1 MKTVAD
7 VIGVSR
13 SNLIERLKER
23 PRLKRIGRPPLPDD
37 EIVAAIKAVFAETP
51 IYGYRRNPRRSQT
64 PSPGG
69 RLNPTQSQEGLSGD
83 EAPRLVAQSPC
94 RWC

>member
-7 VIGVSR
+7 VVGVSR

-23 PRLKRIGRPPLPDD
+23 PRQKRIGRPPLPDD
-37 EIVAAIKAVFAETP
+37 EVLAGIKGVIAEMPT
-51 IYGYRRNPRRSQT
+51 YGYRRIHAVLKRQALAVKRVY
-64 PSPGG
+64 
-69 RLNPTQSQEGLSGD
+69 SGD

>member
-23 PRLKRIGRPPLPDD
+23 PRQKRIGRPPLPDD
-37 EIVAAIKAVFAETP
+37 EFVAAIKAVIAEIRPMGTGASTP
-51 IYGYRRNPRRSQT
+51 FSNAKPWRP
-64 PSPGG
+64 
-69 RLNPTQSQEGLSGD
+69 
-83 EAPRLVAQSPC
+83 A
-94 RWC
+94 